1 MLYTVYYIDVCNN
14 VCNNVYILT
23 VRACIWTA
31 GLPCLTRF
39 MTDCIA
45 WCILTTH
52 THTAINTQHYADL
65 TLQFSEKGSLHACS
79 FVQLTYIITLYFFKG
94 LASVAVDVKGF
105 ARIIG

>member
-1 MLYTVYYIDVCNN
+1 MYVIMCN
-14 VCNNVYILT
+14 ILT

-79 FVQLTYIITLYFFKG
+79 FVQLTYIITLYFSKG
-94 LASVAVDVKGF
+94 LASIAADVNGF
-105 ARIIG
+105 ASIIG